1 MNPAMSQAIQDLNEV
16 LAEATTWMQ
25 AINEQEHPPT
35 WAFPVARMV
44 ERIDAKAQAVEELL
58 RREQVLS

>member
-1 MNPAMSQAIQDLNEV
+1 MTPAISLAIQELNEV
-16 LAEATTWMQ
+16 LAESNAWMQ
-25 AINEQEHPPT
+25 AINDQEQPPV

-58 RREQVLS
+58 RREQVLA